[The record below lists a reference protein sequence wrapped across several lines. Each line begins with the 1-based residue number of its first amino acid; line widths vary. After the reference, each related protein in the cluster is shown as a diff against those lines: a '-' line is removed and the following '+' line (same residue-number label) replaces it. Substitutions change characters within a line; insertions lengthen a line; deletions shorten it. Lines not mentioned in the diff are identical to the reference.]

1 MTSDKFYIQSQTNR
15 FDNTGVNNAYQVIVL
30 QVPRDLTKGF
40 GDYGDNLVYEPR
52 PANDLYTLS
61 SSTENLGYSGP
72 GGSYYWPIPGTR
84 THGTQDENTTPT
96 ADNIPIGVTK
106 QKN

>member
-1 MTSDKFYIQSQTNR
+1 MMIMSKQLLVGDFLWSVDDFTYD
-15 FDNTGVNNAYQVIVL
+15 
-30 QVPRDLTKGF
+30 GF

-61 SSTENLGYSGP
+61 SSTANLGYSGP
-72 GGSYYWPIPGTR
+72 GGSYYWPVPQTR
-84 THGTQDENTTPT
+84 NNVTQDENTTPT
-96 ADNIPIGVTK
+96 ADNIPVGISK